1 MTTGRSSILE
11 RATAII
17 SAFDGR
23 TSQLPIGTIA
33 DRSGLPRS
41 TAHRLVDQLIQLGW
55 LVRTAHGYC
64 LGPRA
69 ARTSSEKDHMHLRA
83 AAAPLLQALHDETG
97 AVAHLGVL
105 HGDHVQILDK
115 VSGRHAPAVPTSVG
129 DRLPAHATAMGK
141 AVLATVTPEDADAI
155 VPRTLGHRTARTITS
170 RTTLHAEL
178 ANVRARHGVA
188 YDNEEFSLSVNCI
201 GAPVRSPGAAPSAI
215 SLSGRTPP
223 EVLARA
229 VPLVREAARR
239 IEVRLDRNGMS
250 SPSAESTASFVGADL
265 TMLRVLNTV
274 DAHDWL

>member
-17 SAFDGR
+17 AAFDGQA
-23 TSQLPIGTIA
+23 SYLQIGTIA

-55 LVRTAHGYC
+55 IVRTQHGYG
-64 LGPRA
+64 LGPQV
-69 ARTSSEKDHMHLRA
+69 ARTSVEPDHLTLRT

-105 HGDHVQILDK
+105 RGDHVQILDK
-115 VSGRHAPAVPTSVG
+115 VSSRHATAVPTNVG
-129 DRLPAHATAMGK
+129 DRLPVHATAIGK
-141 AVLATVTPEDADAI
+141 AILATVTPEDADAL
-155 VPRTLGHRTARTITS
+155 VPATLGHRTARTITS

-178 ANVRARHGVA
+178 ANVRSRQGVS
-188 YDNEEFSLSVNCI
+188 YDNEEYSLAVNCVGVPI
-201 GAPVRSPGAAPSAI
+201 RSPSAGHCAL
-215 SLSGRTPP
+215 SLSGRTSP
-223 EVLARA
+223 EA
-229 VPLVREAARR
+229 LVRMAPLLRAAARR
-239 IEVRLDRNGMS
+239 VELRLGRHRLS
-250 SPSAESTASFVGADL
+250 HPPSDFVESDVGADL